1 MFNRRLLV
9 STSGGVVVG
18 PPATLEFDIDQPGG
32 SSLPGATIT
41 ISYNGEFIMRELTTE
56 EFEEIEKAL
65 YKEGNRKVIA
75 TLEGD

>member
-1 MFNRRLLV
+1 MTDESLGLILINVFIV
-9 STSGGVVVG
+9 E
-18 PPATLEFDIDQPGG
+18 LE
-32 SSLPGATIT
+32 
-41 ISYNGEFIMRELTTE
+41 GEFIMRELTTE

>member
-1 MFNRRLLV
+1 MLMYICE
-9 STSGGVVVG
+9 T
-18 PPATLEFDIDQPGG
+18 A
-32 SSLPGATIT
+32 IT
-41 ISYNGEFIMRELTTE
+41 KE

>member
-1 MFNRRLLV
+1 MAELVAQRLSV
-9 STSGGVVVG
+9 D
-18 PPATLEFDIDQPGG
+18 E
-32 SSLPGATIT
+32 
-41 ISYNGEFIMRELTTE
+41 NGEFIMRELTTE